1 MEIKGAVVGV
11 FVEKDYQDL
20 EVWYPALRLREAG
33 ATVLLIGGTARDY
46 KGKYGYPAVADRL
59 AAEVTAGELDAL
71 LIPGGWAPDFLRR
84 HESVLRLVR
93 DIHSAKKPLA
103 AICHAGWVL
112 ASADVLR
119 GKTVTSFSAIRTDLV
134 NAGALWV
141 DQEVVVD
148 GPLITARTPDD
159 LPAFTRALIE
169 AVASRRKS

>member
-1 MEIKGAVVGV
+1 MDIKGAVVGV

-33 ATVLLIGGTARDY
+33 ATVLLIGATSREY

-59 AAEVTAGELDAL
+59 AAEVTAGDLDAL

-93 DIHSAKKPLA
+93 DIYSAGKPLA

-119 GKTVTSFSAIRTDLV
+119 GRTVTSFSAIRTDLV

-141 DQEVVVD
+141 DQDVVVD
-148 GPLITARTPDD
+148 GPLITARTPED
-159 LPAFTRALIE
+159 LPAFTRALIK
-169 AVASRRKS
+169 AVASGRKS